1 MVNCLPVRWVEV
13 GSVRVVMNWLRMPAQ
28 KNIKKRPWMALY
40 AGGFG
45 GLIGCILFLISLW
58 ASSISKQNGGW
69 ALLTA

>member
-1 MVNCLPVRWVEV
+1 MVNWLPARSAEV
-13 GSVRVVMNWLRMPAQ
+13 IIIRVVIIWSKMPAQ
-28 KNIKKRPWMALY
+28 RNINKRPWMALY

-45 GLIGCILFLISLW
+45 GLIGCLLFLISLW